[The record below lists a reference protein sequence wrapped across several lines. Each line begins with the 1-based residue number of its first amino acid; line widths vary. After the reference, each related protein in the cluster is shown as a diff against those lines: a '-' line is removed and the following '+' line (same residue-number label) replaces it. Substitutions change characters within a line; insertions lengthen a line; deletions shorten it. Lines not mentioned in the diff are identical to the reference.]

1 MLVLDIFVSDTNIA
15 RKLHLLRL
23 NKKHFSYIRTHTP
36 FLDQIFVFVLLKIKG
51 SGPYHIIEIK
61 KISLLINDLE
71 TNTAYEKN
79 PSKERL
85 SLLAIAIRFI
95 L

>member
-1 MLVLDIFVSDTNIA
+1 MLVLDIFVSNTSIA

-51 SGPYHIIEIK
+51 SEPYHIIEIK
-61 KISLLINDLE
+61 KKKSLLINDLE
-71 TNTAYEKN
+71 NNTAYEKN
-79 PSKERL
+79 PSKERP
-85 SLLAIAIRFI
+85 
-95 L
+95 

>member
-1 MLVLDIFVSDTNIA
+1 MLVLDIFVSGTSIA

-51 SGPYHIIEIK
+51 SEPYHIIEIK
-61 KISLLINDLE
+61 KKKSLLINDLE
-71 TNTAYEKN
+71 NNTAYEKN
-79 PSKERL
+79 PSKERP
-85 SLLAIAIRFI
+85 
-95 L
+95 

>member
-1 MLVLDIFVSDTNIA
+1 MLVLDIFVSDTSIA

-51 SGPYHIIEIK
+51 SEPYHIIAIK
-61 KISLLINDLE
+61 KKKSLLINDLE
-71 TNTAYEKN
+71 NNTAYEKN
-79 PSKERL
+79 PSKERP
-85 SLLAIAIRFI
+85 
-95 L
+95 

>member
-1 MLVLDIFVSDTNIA
+1 MLVLDIFVSDTSIA

-51 SGPYHIIEIK
+51 SEPYHIIEIK
-61 KISLLINDLE
+61 KKKSLLINDLE
-71 TNTAYEKN
+71 NNTAYEKN
-79 PSKERL
+79 PSKERP
-85 SLLAIAIRFI
+85 
-95 L
+95 